1 MQAIMN
7 HYGDQL
13 DHTPATAVS
22 AGDVVLLGSNL
33 VTVANLD
40 IAASALGAV
49 ATRGVFTAVKD
60 SSDVTAFE
68 PAYWDA
74 NGDPVG
80 GEAGTGAF
88 TNDSTL
94 GPFAGWFLEDA
105 GVGVGTVL
113 LYLASRDAAVTLAR
127 AAIVQQ
133 DLQPYPITF
142 DAYRVWDAP
151 QTVIP
156 GTPANDD
163 LGLIDNTFGTAA
175 PTIETG
181 DLKAAGATSRKTRF
195 QFAVPVEYVAGQT
208 ITLRANAGMKTT
220 VADTSATLDVECVRQ
235 AAADTDICATA
246 AQSINSLDAADKDFT
261 ITPTDVVP
269 GDILDVVLTVA
280 VNDGATGTAVIGQIN
295 TVELLLD
302 IKG

>member
-1 MQAIMN
+1 MQAIMK

-13 DHTPATAVS
+13 DYTPGGAIS
-22 AGDVVLLGSNL
+22 AGDVVLIGSAL

-49 ATRGVFTAVKD
+49 ASRGVFTVVKD
-60 SSDVTAFE
+60 DTDVTAGQ

-74 NGDPVG
+74 DGNPYG

-88 TNDSTL
+88 TNDSAL
-94 GPFAGWFLEDA
+94 GPFAGWFLEAA
-105 GVGVGTVL
+105 GTTTGTVL
-113 LYLASRDAAVTLAR
+113 MFLDSRDATVVLAR
-127 AAIVQQ
+127 SALVQQ

-163 LGLIDNTFGTAA
+163 LGLIDNTFGAAA

-181 DLKAAGATSRKTRF
+181 DVKTTTVTRKTRF

-208 ITLRANAGMKTT
+208 ITARINAGMKTT
-220 VADTSATLDVECVRQ
+220 ISDGTATVDVECVRQ

-246 AQSINSLDAADKDFT
+246 AQSINNLVAADKDFT

-269 GDILDVVLTVA
+269 GDILDVVLSVA
-280 VNDGATGTAVIGQIN
+280 IADTATGTAVIGQIN

-302 IKG
+302 VKG